1 MTFRPTDM
9 PPAAMSARGT
19 RRPSPAQA
27 SASSRT
33 LRILAATAAAA
44 AIGATAFGL
53 SPLQP
58 ELVRPAEPALASAPA
73 EPAPVPELA
82 PALTRLLAAPY
93 LTDDERR
100 DLRIFHGVW
109 TEADLDS
116 PARAAAAALARGDY
130 LDPSFDFPGVDP
142 RVRIQAL
149 IGRGDY
155 PAADAA
161 LKALPLADIPPIIDF
176 RLRAEVLEARGE
188 FDRAA
193 ALCDTGLR
201 ALAALN
207 PATPDDVVE
216 AVRLLNQR
224 IRLRG
229 TDAPPGQAP
238 ADNAPAGGLRAD
250 PNAFHEML
258 RTLGRLRERPGARLH
273 WPSFLAEAVL
283 CYERDKADD
292 AHAAIGQALALNPTC
307 VEAWALLGRMSVDA
321 FNFPQAEKIAA
332 RLDLIAASPAPGQ
345 SALPG
350 AADDDAPAVAA
361 PGASI
366 EAAIIRARAAMRQID
381 GARAAALLD
390 PLLSRY
396 PDHPRLLAARAA
408 ADASA
413 FEFDA
418 LKARLA
424 AFDRLYPGSP
434 LALFAAGKALAESR
448 QYEQSAALLLDAHN
462 RLPAWHEV
470 PAELG
475 LMFVQ
480 SGRIE
485 DALVY
490 LDKAF
495 ALDPFDL
502 RVDNSLRLVREL
514 LTYDRLESDHFVVRY
529 KGANPG
535 DAAFARDII
544 AGMEENHRIV
554 TGNGPGGVDHQPFG
568 GKGKTCIDLMPDHQW
583 FGVRIAG
590 MPAIHTIAAST
601 GPLIAME
608 APRVGPKHQGN
619 YDWLRVLRHEYTH
632 TVNLDRTLNRIPH
645 WFTEA
650 NAVYLELSP
659 RDYGTCKLLLGA
671 FEADALFNLDE
682 INIAFVRPR
691 RPSDRAQGYAQGH
704 WMYEFILER
713 WGNKA
718 PLDMMDL
725 YAQGVREEQAFQTV
739 LGLSRA
745 RFLEEFMP
753 WAAAQLR
760 AWGML
765 PPEGVPTV
773 KELIA
778 RLAAERA
785 GAAPSPDGRE
795 PDSENPDL
803 SAEVLDDWLARY
815 PAHPDVL
822 ELALERALKL
832 SGGRANAELVPL
844 LERYAAARPVDPKP
858 HRLLAQMYLA
868 SPDAT
873 ERFRAIDHLEYLDAR
888 EQKLTAYA
896 AELAKLYFA
905 RNAEGDAARAQA
917 RAERATQ
924 IAPYEAPPR
933 ELAAAIAIGNKDFAA
948 AQRHIE
954 ALVQLEP
961 DRDIHRQRLEAL
973 KKLATP

>member
-1 MTFRPTDM
+1 MTTRPTDT
-9 PPAAMSARGT
+9 PPAATSARGT
-19 RRPSPAQA
+19 RRPCPAQPSA
-27 SASSRT
+27 SAR
-33 LRILAATAAAA
+33 LL
-44 AIGATAFGL
+44 L
-53 SPLQP
+53 
-58 ELVRPAEPALASAPA
+58 ALASAAALGAPSVGLSINQPEVVRRAEPA
-73 EPAPVPELA
+73 QAPAPADPAPVPDLA

-193 ALCDTGLR
+193 ALCDAGLR

-207 PATPDDVVE
+207 PASPDDVVE

-224 IRLRG
+224 IRLKG
-229 TDAPPGQAP
+229 TDAPPGQDPVGA
-238 ADNAPAGGLRAD
+238 LHAD

-258 RTLGRLRERPGARLH
+258 RTLGQVREQPGARLH
-273 WPSFLAEAVL
+273 WPSFLAEAIL

-292 AHAAIGQALALNPTC
+292 AHAAIGQTLALNPTC

-321 FNFPQAEKIAA
+321 FNFPQAEKVAA

-350 AADDDAPAVAA
+350 ADDDGAPAIPAA
-361 PGASI
+361 GASI

-418 LKARLA
+418 LKTRLA

-448 QYEQSAALLLDAHN
+448 QYEQSAALLLDAHK

-490 LDKAF
+490 LEKAF

-514 LTYDRLESDHFVVRY
+514 LTYDRLESDHFIVRY

-568 GKGKTCIDLMPDHQW
+568 GKGRTYIDLMPDHEW

-608 APRVGPKHQGN
+608 APRVGPRHQGN

-659 RDYGTCKLLLGA
+659 RDYSTCKLLLGA
-671 FEADALFNLDE
+671 FDADALFDLDE
-682 INIAFVRPR
+682 INVAFVRPR

-745 RFLEEFMP
+745 RFLEEFKP

-765 PPEGVPTV
+765 PPEGAPTV

-778 RLAAERA
+778 RLAAGRA
-785 GAAPSPDGRE
+785 GAAASPDGQE

-803 SAEVLDDWLARY
+803 SAEVLDDWLARH

-832 SGGRANAELVPL
+832 AGGRASPEMVPL

-868 SPDAT
+868 SPDAA
-873 ERFRAIDHLEYLDAR
+873 ERFKAIDHLEYLDAR

-896 AELAKLYFA
+896 AELARLYFA
-905 RNAEGDAARAQA
+905 RNADGDPARAQA
-917 RAERATQ
+917 RAERATR

-933 ELAAAIAIGNKDFAA
+933 ELAATIAIGNKDFAA

-961 DRDIHRQRLEAL
+961 DRDIHKQRLEAL
-973 KKLATP
+973 KRLAARP